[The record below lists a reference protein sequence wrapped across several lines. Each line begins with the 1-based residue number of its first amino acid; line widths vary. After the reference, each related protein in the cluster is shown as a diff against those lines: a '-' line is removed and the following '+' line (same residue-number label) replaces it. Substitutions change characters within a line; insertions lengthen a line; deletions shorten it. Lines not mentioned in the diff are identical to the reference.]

1 MSKIKDQME
10 RDHELMMQM
19 SIEFAEFLE
28 SLESNSSFKADWD
41 TNEEEGNSQ
50 KESST
55 AGTSIVPANT
65 LKAANNTDYN
75 PNRSIK

>member
-28 SLESNSSFKADWD
+28 SLEPRTSFKADWD
-41 TNEEEGNSQ
+41 TDEEEEDTQ

-55 AGTSIVPANT
+55 PGTSIVPANT
-65 LKAANNTDYN
+65 LKPANNSNFN